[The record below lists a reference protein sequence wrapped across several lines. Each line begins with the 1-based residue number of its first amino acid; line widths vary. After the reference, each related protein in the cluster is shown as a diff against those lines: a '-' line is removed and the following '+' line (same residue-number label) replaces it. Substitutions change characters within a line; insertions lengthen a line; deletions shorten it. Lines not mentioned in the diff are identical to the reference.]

1 VSVVANVAIN
11 VDSSGA
17 VSKLR
22 QVQQGAQATQRATTD
37 LTTAFSKLQAGAT
50 NAFSKLQAG
59 AAGAFSKLQAGAAG
73 AVRSLSGLRGVLAS
87 IGATAA
93 VSKAFGDAQALM
105 LAQKRLSRLTQEYK
119 QFAGAQQEAERLA
132 NKFEVSVTDTA
143 GALGSLAS
151 RLGAQGRSLN
161 DIVAVYEGLNSALVA
176 TGRSST
182 EAAAASYQLSQAL
195 GSGSLTGDELKTIS
209 ETLPELLN
217 EVAKAAG
224 VSSLQIRELAK
235 DGKLS
240 ADLIIQATKQLRD
253 KYSQDVEANITA
265 TQKFQNAL
273 SGLSEAV
280 GTELAPAITELLKAG
295 AEALKLFGK
304 LPGPV
309 KTLIAAIAGLTAA
322 FVALAPAISTVIGL
336 LTAAQLAALVAA
348 GPWIALAAG
357 ITAAAVALAS
367 YRTESEK
374 IGAKAAAGD
383 PAAMSAARGRMVTL
397 EQEIALMKLE
407 GAEKASP
414 RSALGGSFA
423 NAKAEFARLKRD
435 VTTGQTAAATPTPT
449 PTPTPTTG
457 TGTGKGAG
465 KGKDDAARIAEQIR
479 VSKLYC

>member
-37 LTTAFSKLQAGAT
+37 LTTAFSKLQAGAAT
-50 NAFSKLQAG
+50 AFSKLEAG

-273 SGLSEAV
+273 GGLSEAV

-295 AEALKLFGK
+295 AEAF
-304 LPGPV
+304 
-309 KTLIAAIAGLTAA
+309 
-322 FVALAPAISTVIGL
+322 
-336 LTAAQLAALVAA
+336 
-348 GPWIALAAG
+348 
-357 ITAAAVALAS
+357 
-367 YRTESEK
+367 K
-374 IGAKAAAGD
+374 IIW
-383 PAAMSAARGRMVTL
+383 
-397 EQEIALMKLE
+397 Q
-407 GAEKASP
+407 
-414 RSALGGSFA
+414 
-423 NAKAEFARLKRD
+423 
-435 VTTGQTAAATPTPT
+435 
-449 PTPTPTTG
+449 
-457 TGTGKGAG
+457 
-465 KGKDDAARIAEQIR
+465 DAWP
-479 VSKLYC
+479 S

>member
-1 VSVVANVAIN
+1 
-11 VDSSGA
+11 
-17 VSKLR
+17 
-22 QVQQGAQATQRATTD
+22 
-37 LTTAFSKLQAGAT
+37 
-50 NAFSKLQAG
+50 
-59 AAGAFSKLQAGAAG
+59 
-73 AVRSLSGLRGVLAS
+73 LAS

-273 SGLSEAV
+273 GGLSEAV

-336 LTAAQLAALVAA
+336 LGGLSQLRLWQRL
-348 GPWIALAAG
+348 G
-357 ITAAAVALAS
+357 
-367 YRTESEK
+367 
-374 IGAKAAAGD
+374 
-383 PAAMSAARGRMVTL
+383 RGL
-397 EQEIALMKLE
+397 H
-407 GAEKASP
+407 
-414 RSALGGSFA
+414 
-423 NAKAEFARLKRD
+423 
-435 VTTGQTAAATPTPT
+435 
-449 PTPTPTTG
+449 
-457 TGTGKGAG
+457 
-465 KGKDDAARIAEQIR
+465 
-479 VSKLYC
+479 